1 MQEFDL
7 FQRSVVA
14 GSEFAGS
21 TTTIIQGV
29 EVPIC
34 IIGHSACPLL
44 GWLMKPYPE
53 NRRLKEEQNCFNFR
67 LSSCRMVIKSML
79 KQRWRCRGKCLGE
92 IVPNAVLTIGT
103 CVLLNFCLMFDDDVI
118 PEWIDNGGAEV
129 VEHYGLTACN
139 RRYQNRVREA
149 ITEAFWQQSVH

>member
-14 GSEFAGS
+14 GSAFAGL

-53 NRRLKEEQNCFNFR
+53 NRRLKEEQNYFNFR
-67 LSSCRMVIKSML
+67 LSSSRMVIESML

-103 CVLLNFCLMFDDDVI
+103 CRVLHNFCLMFDDDI
-118 PEWIDNGGAEV
+118 TPE
-129 VEHYGLTACN
+129 
-139 RRYQNRVREA
+139 
-149 ITEAFWQQSVH
+149 